1 MEKLVILD
9 FCTASVHVYDVDSE
23 ANIDETYIENLG
35 FNTNSCSWIFTENM
49 EITFHKELLK

>member
-1 MEKLVILD
+1 MEKLIILD

-35 FNTNSCSWIFTENM
+35 FNTNSCSWMFAENM
-49 EITFHKELLK
+49 EITFHKEVLK